1 MTTSVLMAA
10 FGGFTINI
18 LQLLEYSK
26 LPKNERPEF
35 RDWLFWLPYVVW
47 PVLGAV
53 LAFAYLESGIE
64 ISAILGFN
72 IGLSAPLILRA
83 MVESNPVRNNVIDP
97 GKGA

>member
-1 MTTSVLMAA
+1 MSTAVLMAA
-10 FGGFTINI
+10 IGGFTINI

-53 LAFAYLESGIE
+53 LAFAYIESGIE

-83 MVESNPVRNNVIDP
+83 MVESNPAKGTTIEP
-97 GKGA
+97 GEGA